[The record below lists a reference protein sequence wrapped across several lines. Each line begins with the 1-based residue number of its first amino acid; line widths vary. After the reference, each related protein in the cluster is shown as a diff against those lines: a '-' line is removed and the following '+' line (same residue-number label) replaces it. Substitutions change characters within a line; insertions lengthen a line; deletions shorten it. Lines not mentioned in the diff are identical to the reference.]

1 MEAELSQGH
10 KARSVGASPA
20 GPPFPGLLTGLFT
33 HPLLF
38 PHMPGPRG
46 AGGLEC
52 HAFSPVKLL
61 PPSKAQLGLHGPGK
75 SLLDPS
81 AGWVSLPGR
90 TGTLSSFLPPPSV
103 RGEKLVSCSSE
114 LLEEGFLIYWALE
127 RPGSGLPN
135 MVEAHIHP

>member
-81 AGWVSLPGR
+81 AGWVS
-90 TGTLSSFLPPPSV
+90 PSV